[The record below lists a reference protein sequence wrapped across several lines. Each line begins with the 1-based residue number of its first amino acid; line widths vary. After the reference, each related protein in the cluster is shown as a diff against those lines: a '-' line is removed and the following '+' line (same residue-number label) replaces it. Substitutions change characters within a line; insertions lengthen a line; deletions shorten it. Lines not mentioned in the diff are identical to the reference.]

1 MRCSSCLKRE
11 ASYLVFE
18 DVIMPLCQECFD
30 EYARLFGEMNLTFWE
45 IHDLENPSYLEG
57 FIETINNA
65 LRSWQDGY
73 RLLLM
78 KYTELLK
85 KADKE

>member
-1 MRCSSCLKRE
+1 MKCSNCLKRE
-11 ASYLVFE
+11 ASYLVVE

-30 EYARLFGEMNLTFWE
+30 EYARLFGEMSLTYWE

-65 LRSWQDGY
+65 LRSWQNIHH
-73 RLLLM
+73 LLLM
-78 KYTELLK
+78 QYAELRK
-85 KADKE
+85 KAGKE